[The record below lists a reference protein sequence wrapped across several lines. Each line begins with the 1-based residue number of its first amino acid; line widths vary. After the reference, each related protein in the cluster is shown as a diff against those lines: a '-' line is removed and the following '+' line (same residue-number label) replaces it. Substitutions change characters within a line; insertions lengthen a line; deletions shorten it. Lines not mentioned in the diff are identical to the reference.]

1 MTTWM
6 DIKFF
11 ITSFALKYSK
21 KIVSD
26 FKHHGE
32 IGNLYIF
39 LLLVTYIFHGYL
51 QEYLFLKL
59 FLIRK

>member
-32 IGNLYIF
+32 IGNLYDMF
-39 LLLVTYIFHGYL
+39 LLLVTYF
-51 QEYLFLKL
+51 FMDT
-59 FLIRK
+59 